1 MLSEHI
7 SGENFMTPA
16 SRSSTVMVGDPPVVM
31 LTTASVACLM
41 RGRNCMNTAGSPVG
55 RPSGLRV
62 AGVQMQD
69 GGAGLGGADGLLG
82 DLIGGDRQG
91 LRHGGRVDR
100 AGDGASD
107 DDLVGFRSHCFS
119 PDGLAD
125 RSLLRVTLCGH
136 P

>member
-41 RGRNCMNTAGSPVG
+41 RGRNCMNTAGS
-55 RPSGLRV
+55 RV
-62 AGVQMQD
+62 ARVQMQD
-69 GGAGLGGADGLLG
+69 GGAGLGGGDGLLG
-82 DLIGGDRQG
+82 DLIGRDRQS

-119 PDGLAD
+119 PDGLSID
-125 RSLLRVTLCGH
+125 CS
-136 P
+136 